1 MTAVLLAYLW
11 LPPPP
16 VIYPWEILWPD
27 TAIVRVC

>member
-16 VIYPWEILWPD
+16 PPWPLALPD
-27 TAIVRVC
+27 TVIVRIC

>member
-16 VIYPWEILWPD
+16 PPWPIAWPD
-27 TAIVRVC
+27 TVIVRIC